1 MTGISAFRVLDIV
14 GAGLPNVRDDE
25 DVARTL
31 AARDQA
37 HRDSAEDIL
46 GACEALAKAGALSD
60 RRWRAVAHLTYARFV
75 YVRHIAPHEDQL
87 TFAEIAA
94 RLNRIGVPRFRGVS
108 PWSQSAVSDIRKTVA
123 AMAEGEI
130 SLPSA
135 R

>member
-1 MTGISAFRVLDIV
+1 MTGVSAFRILDLV
-14 GAGLPNVRDDE
+14 GAGLPDVRDDD
-25 DVARTL
+25 DVARAL

-37 HRDSAEDIL
+37 HREGAEDL
-46 GACEALAKAGALSD
+46 LVACDALAKAGALSD
-60 RRWRAVAHLTYARFV
+60 HRWRSVAHLTYARFV

-94 RLNRIGVPRFRGVS
+94 RLNRIEVPRFRGVS
-108 PWSQSAVSDIRKTVA
+108 PWSASAISDIRKTVA

-130 SLPSA
+130 LLPSA